1 MTNQRAA
8 VDLAAGDLALITE
21 AAHEAGALAVELKA
35 KGLTTTY
42 KTGGS
47 PVTDADMAVDELLK
61 TRLLAARPNY
71 GWLSEETVDDAARL
85 PQRRVFVVDPIDGTR
100 AYVAGKPWWV
110 VSIAVVDK
118 GLSAAGVVFAPDL
131 DETYAAAAGKGATL
145 NGQPICA
152 SAVDQLEGCG
162 MIGDK
167 AFFAHKSWRTP
178 WPPMRIE
185 SRNATAYRFC
195 LIASGA
201 FDGAVVLAPKADWD
215 VAAGDLIAR
224 EAGAHV
230 SDHKGRAYAYNRPH
244 PWQASM
250 VCAAPALAPLIL
262 ARTRPI
268 DLPSSNP

>member
-1 MTNQRAA
+1 MTD
-8 VDLAAGDLALITE
+8 DLVLITDV
-21 AAHEAGALAVELKA
+21 AHEAGALALKLKA
-35 KGLTTTY
+35 RGLVTSY
-42 KTGGS
+42 KDGNS
-47 PVTDADMAVDELLK
+47 PVTDADLAVDELLK
-61 TRLLAARPNY
+61 TRLLAARPDY
-71 GWLSEETVDDAARL
+71 GWLSEETADNPDRL

-100 AYVAGKPWWV
+100 AFLAGKPWWV
-110 VSIAVVDK
+110 ISIAVVDR
-118 GLSAAGVVFAPDL
+118 GAAAVGTVFAPDL

-145 NGQPICA
+145 NRAPIVS
-152 SAVDQLEGCG
+152 SAVERLDGCG
-162 MIGDK
+162 MIGDR

-185 SRNATAYRFC
+185 ARNATAYRLC
-195 LIASGA
+195 LVASGA

-230 SDHKGRAYAYNRPH
+230 SDHKGRAFAYNRAH
-244 PWQASM
+244 PWQASL

-268 DLPSSNP
+268 DLPTARP

>member
-1 MTNQRAA
+1 MT
-8 VDLAAGDLALITE
+8 DDLALITD
-21 AAHEAGALAVELKA
+21 AAHEAGALALKLKA
-35 KGLTTTY
+35 RGLVTSY
-42 KTGGS
+42 KDGNS
-47 PVTDADMAVDELLK
+47 PVTDADLAVDELLK
-61 TRLLAARPNY
+61 TRLLAARPDY
-71 GWLSEETVDDAARL
+71 GWLSEETADNPDRL

-100 AYVAGKPWWV
+100 AFLAGKPWWV
-110 VSIAVVDK
+110 ISIAVVDR
-118 GLSAAGVVFAPDL
+118 GAAAVGTVFAPDL

-145 NGQPICA
+145 NRAPIVS
-152 SAVDQLEGCG
+152 SAVERLDGCG
-162 MIGDK
+162 MIGDR

-185 SRNATAYRFC
+185 ARNATAYRLC
-195 LIASGA
+195 LVASGA

-230 SDHKGRAYAYNRPH
+230 SDHKGRAFAYNRAH
-244 PWQASM
+244 PWQASL

-268 DLPSSNP
+268 DLPTARP